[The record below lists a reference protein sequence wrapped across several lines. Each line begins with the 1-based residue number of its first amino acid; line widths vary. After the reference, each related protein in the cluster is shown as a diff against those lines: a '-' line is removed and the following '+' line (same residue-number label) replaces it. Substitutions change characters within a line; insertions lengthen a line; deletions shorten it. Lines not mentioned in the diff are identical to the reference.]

1 MKLQLSIIT
10 RKGMNS
16 QIKMYSLIAED
27 LPHFLEK
34 LEQTDKKIIIQVTGE
49 ITYEIREKIQS
60 AFLYN
65 DFEQLDIHLD
75 LSKAAWN
82 SLYCIHN
89 WLVRSIVLPDSV
101 TDIDGSMIFSPALEE
116 ILVSKSNPKLTTID
130 GVLYNKDKSIL
141 LRCPQAKKGSFVI
154 PDTVTEIGTSAFSK
168 CKNLTD
174 IWLSNSIKILGEN
187 AFKECNALKEII
199 IPNGVIEIGQS
210 AFENCD
216 SLIAIKIPDS
226 VTKIGSRILAECKS
240 LKSVELPENITEI
253 PAVTFVNCP
262 MLESVKVPY
271 GVKSVG
277 ENAFRN
283 CTSLKQIELP
293 ENAVFCETSFS
304 ANTKIIRTLK
314 AELEIPGQYNTAKVF
329 TDSVDSDAYAQI
341 LQMMNQSWS
350 SGLCVRIMPDVHAGR
365 GCTVGTTMTIRDR
378 AVPSLVGADI
388 GCGVDVLVVKRDSIK
403 SARQEFLEKFDEII
417 HKQIASGR
425 EGRSKFHT
433 FSNSFNASTFIAS
446 VDEADSKRFL
456 GTLGGGNHF
465 IEIDLDDEENLY
477 FLIHSGSRH
486 LGKTVCDFHQKIA
499 DDSDGVLQGTQLS
512 DYLHDMEFAQN
523 YANLNRK
530 AMLDEI
536 RNGLGI
542 KNQDV
547 LDEFSTLHN
556 YIDIRNQILRKG
568 AISAQDGERIIIP
581 MNMRDGSLICTGK
594 GNPDWNYSAPHG
606 AGRLYKRGEAKELF
620 SLEEYQKQ
628 MQGIFSSS
636 IAAATIDESPMA
648 YKPIEMILE
657 KIKPTVKVEKII
669 KPIYNFK
676 AGGQ

>member
-1 MKLQLSIIT
+1 MLHTISESK
-10 RKGMNS
+10 
-16 QIKMYSLIAED
+16 QIQYSLPSES
-27 LPHFLEK
+27 LPNFLESFVP
-34 LEQTDKKIIIQVTGE
+34 TDKKILICVTGE
-49 ITYEIREKIQS
+49 ITYDIRERIQA
-60 AFLYN
+60 AFLRN
-65 DFEQLDIHLD
+65 DFEQLNIQMD
-75 LSKAAWN
+75 LTQTVWD
-82 SLYCIHN
+82 SLYCIQN
-89 WLVRSIVLPDSV
+89 WLVRSIILPDSV
-101 TDIDGSMIFSPALEE
+101 TDIDGSMIFSPTLEG
-116 ILVSKSNPKLTTID
+116 IIVSENNPKLSTSD
-130 GVLYNKDKSIL
+130 GVLYNKDKSVLI
-141 LRCPQAKKGSFVI
+141 RCPQAKKGTFVI
-154 PDTVTEIGTSAFSK
+154 PDTVIEIGSNGFSK

-187 AFKECNALKEII
+187 AFKECNSLKEII
-199 IPNGVIEIGQS
+199 IPNGLIEIGQS

-216 SLIAIKIPDS
+216 SLITIKLPGS
-226 VTKIGSRILAECKS
+226 VTKIGTRILAECKC
-240 LKSVELPENITEI
+240 LKSVELSENITEI
-253 PAVTFVNCP
+253 PPVTFVNCSL
-262 MLESVKVPY
+262 LESVKVPY

-283 CTSLKQIELP
+283 CASLKQIELP
-293 ENAVFCETSFS
+293 ENAVFCENSFS

-314 AELEIPGQYNTAKVF
+314 AELQIPGQFNTAKVF

-341 LQMMNQSWS
+341 LQMMNQPWAA
-350 SGLCVRIMPDVHAGR
+350 GLSVRIMPDVHAGR
-365 GCTVGTTMTIRDR
+365 GCTVGTTMTICDCV
-378 AVPSLVGADI
+378 VPALVGADI

-403 SARQEFLEKFDEII
+403 CARQEFLEKFDEII

-433 FSNSFNASTFIAS
+433 FSNSFNASSFIAS

-465 IEIDLDDEENLY
+465 IEIDLDENENLY
-477 FLIHSGSRH
+477 FVIHSGSRH
-486 LGKTVCDFHQKIA
+486 LGKTVCDYHQKIA
-499 DDSDGVLQGTQLS
+499 QTQSEDGALQGAQLN
-512 DYLHDMEFAQN
+512 DYLHDMELAQN

-536 RNGLGI
+536 RNWLGI
-542 KNQDV
+542 KKQDV

-648 YKPIEMILE
+648 YKPMETILE